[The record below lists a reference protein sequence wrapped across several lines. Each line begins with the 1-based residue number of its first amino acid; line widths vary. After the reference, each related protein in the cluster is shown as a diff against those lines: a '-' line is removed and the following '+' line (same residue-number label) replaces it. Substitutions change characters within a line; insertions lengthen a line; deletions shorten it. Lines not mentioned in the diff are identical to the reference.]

1 MKEYEVMDLKYKKK
15 HETMET
21 LKMAMDETVTVQQLK
36 RDLYAVV
43 EVAIQEMNEYIE
55 IIQSAGMSM
64 LIKLSAK
71 HIEET
76 QRSKVKRHEMTE
88 MRLVVMVV
96 IVTVQV
102 LSLVGFEEEDH
113 QQHQIND
120 FTAHLDIIRI
130 MKLIQ
135 NTEFQDEVMA
145 IEP

>member
-1 MKEYEVMDLKYKKK
+1 
-15 HETMET
+15 
-21 LKMAMDETVTVQQLK
+21 
-36 RDLYAVV
+36 
-43 EVAIQEMNEYIE
+43 
-55 IIQSAGMSM
+55 MSM
-64 LIKLSAK
+64 LIKQSVK

-76 QRSKVKRHEMTE
+76 LKNKVKRHEMMG
-88 MRLVVMVV
+88 MRSMVMVA

-135 NTEFQDEVMA
+135 NTEFQDEEMA